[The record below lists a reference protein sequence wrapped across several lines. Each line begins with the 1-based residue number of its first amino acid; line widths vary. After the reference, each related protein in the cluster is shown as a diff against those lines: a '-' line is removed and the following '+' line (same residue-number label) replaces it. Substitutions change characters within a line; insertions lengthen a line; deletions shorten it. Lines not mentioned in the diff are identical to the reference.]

1 MVLLSGAQLVN
12 RNVIKIVINYNVIK
26 ISGNFEGVIIPSGST
41 IVNGGRQVDF
51 TGGSDH
57 SYSNSTK
64 KDDQFVVVRG
74 VVEITIEVTYIEI
87 KRGFDE
93 AVANFL
99 DFFTKL
105 GNYLLYVIY
114 PVLSNDILES
124 CKGGFITRQGIQ
136 YTQ

>member
-1 MVLLSGAQLVN
+1 MVN

-93 AVANFL
+93 AVANFH
-99 DFFTKL
+99 
-105 GNYLLYVIY
+105 G
-114 PVLSNDILES
+114 
-124 CKGGFITRQGIQ
+124 
-136 YTQ
+136 